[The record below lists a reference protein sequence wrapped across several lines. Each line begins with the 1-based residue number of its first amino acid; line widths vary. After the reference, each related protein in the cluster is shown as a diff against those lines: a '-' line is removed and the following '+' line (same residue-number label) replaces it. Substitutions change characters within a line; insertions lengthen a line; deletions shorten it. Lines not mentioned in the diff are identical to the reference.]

1 MIIFCI
7 LALKYS
13 TNIQHFTE
21 TTNIIRINSV
31 KCLNHN
37 HAVFFF
43 RTDIHP
49 MVAIDQK
56 IRDIIEFLGL
66 NNHSFAKQIGVTSTT
81 IDSITTGRL
90 QSDGSRKRTKPGYD
104 LLERII
110 SEFDIDPEYLFGRST
125 TMTRQALPKA
135 PTYGGIP
142 QVVAVNQ
149 EGHENIVYVPSKA
162 RAGYLDGYGDME
174 YIETLP
180 SFHMPHLTNG
190 TFRCF
195 EVQGNSM
202 VRTFFDGDLVFGK
215 YVEALSD
222 IKDGRVYVIVSK
234 NDGIVL
240 KRVINRIEERGKL
253 ILKSD
258 NKNGHYPTYTINSD
272 EIMEAWYV
280 TMFASKQMPEPVDV
294 YDRLHDLETKIVS
307 LEEALQQK
315 S

>member
-1 MIIFCI
+1 
-7 LALKYS
+7 
-13 TNIQHFTE
+13 
-21 TTNIIRINSV
+21 
-31 KCLNHN
+31 
-37 HAVFFF
+37 
-43 RTDIHP
+43 
-49 MVAIDQK
+49 MVEIDTK
-56 IRDIIEFLGL
+56 IREIIDFFGL
-66 NNHSFAKQIGVTSTT
+66 NNHSFAKRIGVTSTT

-104 LLERII
+104 LLERMIE
-110 SEFDIDPEYLFGRST
+110 EFSIDPEYLFGKSN
-125 TMTRQALPKA
+125 QILKQKQQEIS
-135 PTYGGIP
+135 TYGGIP

-149 EGHENIVYVPSKA
+149 EGDENVVYVPIKA
-162 RAGYLDGYGDME
+162 RAGYLDGYGDTE
-174 YIETLP
+174 FIETLP
-180 SFHMPHLTNG
+180 SFNMPHLTNG

-215 YVEALSD
+215 YVEDLQD
-222 IKDGRVYVIVSK
+222 IKDGRIYVIVSK

-258 NKNGHYPTYTINSD
+258 NKNGNYPTYTINSE

-294 YDRLHDLETKIVS
+294 YDRLHDLETKIVL
-307 LEEALQQK
+307 LEEELRR
-315 S
+315 SH

>member
-1 MIIFCI
+1 
-7 LALKYS
+7 
-13 TNIQHFTE
+13 
-21 TTNIIRINSV
+21 
-31 KCLNHN
+31 
-37 HAVFFF
+37 
-43 RTDIHP
+43 
-49 MVAIDQK
+49 MVEIDTK
-56 IRDIIEFLGL
+56 IREIIDFFGL
-66 NNHSFAKQIGVTSTT
+66 NNHSFAKRIGVTSTT

-104 LLERII
+104 LLERMIE
-110 SEFDIDPEYLFGRST
+110 EFSIDPEYLFGKSN
-125 TMTRQALPKA
+125 QILKQKQQEIA
-135 PTYGGIP
+135 TYGGIP

-149 EGHENIVYVPSKA
+149 EGDENVVYVPVKA
-162 RAGYLDGYGDME
+162 RAGYLDGYGDTE
-174 YIETLP
+174 FIETLP
-180 SFHMPHLTNG
+180 SFNMPHLTNG

-215 YVEALSD
+215 YVEDLQD

-258 NKNGHYPTYTINSD
+258 NKNGNYPTYTINSE

-294 YDRLHDLETKIVS
+294 YDRLHDLETKIVL
-307 LEEALQQK
+307 LEEELRR
-315 S
+315 SH